1 MDTLVNQPT
10 PFQTQETEQHHSAR
24 GQRNGRKGAIEQMC
38 QTCRASGD
46 ELISIPTKLTMFS
59 FGQVVAADRSTL
71 VESGFDILAAIFF
84 SKNTFFPELGTSG

>member
-1 MDTLVNQPT
+1 M
-10 PFQTQETEQHHSAR
+10 R

-84 SKNTFFPELGTSG
+84 EKHIFPRTRNIGVVELEQNLIHSAALRWQK